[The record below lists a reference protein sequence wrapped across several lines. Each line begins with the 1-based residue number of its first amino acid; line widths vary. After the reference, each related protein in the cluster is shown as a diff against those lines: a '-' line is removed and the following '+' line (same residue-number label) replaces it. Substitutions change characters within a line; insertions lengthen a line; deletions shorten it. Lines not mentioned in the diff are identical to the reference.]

1 MEGAVG
7 EEERETHLRRMRAGG
22 RPNRKKS
29 FETNMTLP
37 SYLLGWSQT

>member
-7 EEERETHLRRMRAGG
+7 EEVRETNLRRMKAGG
-22 RPNRKKS
+22 RPNRKKT

-37 SYLLGWSQT
+37 RYLLG